1 MACRKDGKGRVL
13 RKGEHY
19 RKTDG
24 RYLYIY
30 TDPLGKQHTIYA
42 KSLVTL
48 RQKEESL
55 IKDQMDGLNVYVAGN
70 ADVNFLFDRYI
81 STKSELRS
89 STYSNYLY
97 TWNHFIRD
105 TFGKKKV
112 KEVKYS
118 DVLFFYSDLINKQGL
133 QINTLENINTVL
145 RPSFQLAVRDDII
158 RKNPIDGAYAEVKK
172 RNGGSRKRKRALTVQ
187 QQRAFINY
195 VAENPFFYKWY
206 PFFTFLLGTGCRIGE
221 AIGIRWDDVDL
232 EKRLIDINH
241 SLTYYQRAD
250 DSFKCEFR
258 VSQPKTEA
266 GIRTIPMMKQVYDV
280 LKDEYERQEVE
291 GFCVAN
297 VDGMTNFIFTNRFE
311 TPHNPAAVNRAIKR
325 IVDAHNAKEEVKAK
339 KEKREPVMIPRFS
352 CHIFRH
358 TFASRFCENETNVKV
373 IQEVMGHADVS
384 TTMNI
389 YAEVNQDVTRA
400 SLEKLSKN
408 MDVF

>member
-24 RYLYIY
+24 RYSYIY
-30 TDPLGKQHTIYA
+30 TDPLGKQRTVYA
-42 KSLVTL
+42 NSLITL

-55 IKDQMDGLNVYVAGN
+55 IRDQMDGLNVYVAGN

-89 STYSNYLY
+89 TTYANYMY
-97 TWNHFIRD
+97 MWNHFIRD
-105 TFGKKKV
+105 TFGRKKIKD
-112 KEVKYS
+112 VKYS
-118 DVLFFYSDLINKQGL
+118 DVLFYYSDLLNNQHL

-158 RKNPIDGAYAEVKK
+158 RKNPVDGAYCEVKK
-172 RNGGSRKRKRALTVQ
+172 RNGGSRKTRRALTVE
-187 QQRAFINY
+187 QQRAFMNY
-195 VAENPFFYKWY
+195 VAENPFFYHWY
-206 PFFTFLLGTGCRIGE
+206 PLFVFLLGTGCRIGE
-221 AIGIRWDDVDL
+221 AIGVRWDDVDL
-232 EKRLIDINH
+232 EKRIIDINH
-241 SLTYYQRAD
+241 SLTYYTRAD

-258 VSQPKTEA
+258 VSEPKTEA
-266 GIRTIPMMKQVYDV
+266 GIRIIPMMQTVYDV
-280 LKDEYERQEVE
+280 LKNEYERQSEE
-291 GFCVAN
+291 GFCVEN
-297 VDGMTNFIFTNRFE
+297 VDGMTNFVYLNRFGK
-311 TPHNPAAVNRAIKR
+311 PHNPAAVNRAIKR
-325 IVDAHNAKEEVKAK
+325 IVDAHNAEEEVKAK
-339 KEKREPVMIPRFS
+339 KEKRDKVMIPKFS

-358 TFASRFCENETNVKV
+358 TFASRFCENETNVKI
-373 IQEVMGHADVS
+373 IQGVMGHADVS

-400 SLEKLSKN
+400 SIENLSKN